1 MLESEISQEVI
12 DALGIENMKWM
23 GGKLMLTC
31 TKPGCA
37 MVTLKY
43 IAGGNNVG
51 GGQITGGM
59 EAQQEFALVARRG
72 ISYDEGTLEPTNPGG
87 WL

>member
-1 MLESEISQEVI
+1 
-12 DALGIENMKWM
+12 
-23 GGKLMLTC
+23 MLTC
-31 TKPGCA
+31 TKPGTA
-37 MVTLKY
+37 LVTLKY

-59 EAQQEFALVARRG
+59 ETQQEFAFVARYG
-72 ISYDEGTLEPTNPGG
+72 VDYNEGTLEPITPGG